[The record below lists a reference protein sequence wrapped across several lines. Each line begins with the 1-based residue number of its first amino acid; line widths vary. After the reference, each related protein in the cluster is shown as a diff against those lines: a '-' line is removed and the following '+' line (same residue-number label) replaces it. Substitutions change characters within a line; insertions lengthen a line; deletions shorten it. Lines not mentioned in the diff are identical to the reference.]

1 MNQPT
6 QLGRRDL
13 LRLGIGLAS
22 AGVLGAD
29 VPIPVVTKVVKT
41 TNGDVQGLVKDGV
54 QVLKGIRYGA
64 APVGPL
70 RFMPPQRPK
79 PWKGVA
85 DATEFGAPAIQMAP
99 PISASPATDFGRQ
112 LATIY
117 TTPAEIKIQNEDCL
131 FLNVWTPGLG
141 GGTRRPVM
149 VWLHGGG
156 FAYGSGA
163 WPIYDGANLAKKG
176 DVVVVTV
183 NHRLNVFGYLYLA
196 QIGQL
201 GNDAYAKS
209 GNAGMLDLV
218 AALEWVRDNIEAFG
232 GDPGNVTIMGESGG
246 GAKVST
252 LLAMPGAKGLFH
264 RAVIQ
269 SGPGLRGVPTDA
281 ATRTAKGLLD
291 ELQVSAADTIALQ
304 SIPAEDILAAAF
316 AAAAKAGGGPM
327 GGMMRLAPVVD
338 GVVLPSDPF
347 TPAAPAIS
355 ASVPILIGSNK
366 DEMTLFTAAEP
377 WFATLTDTQLM
388 ERAKLAGPK
397 GEVLVAAFRKLY
409 PDYSPTYLLNQV
421 MTATS
426 MFAGSVTL
434 AERKAAQKAA
444 PVYMYYLIWETPVAN
459 NLFKSPHTLDIPLMF
474 DNVDKARVL
483 VGPGPQPEALAR
495 QMSDAW
501 LAFARAGNPNAASI
515 PEWPPYTAERRA
527 TMLFD
532 VKSRVADDPNAEIR
546 KILQS

>member
-1 MNQPT
+1 MNQPA
-6 QLGRRDL
+6 QLARRDL

-22 AGVLGAD
+22 AGVLAAD
-29 VPIPVVTKVVKT
+29 VPIPIVTKVVKT
-41 TNGDVQGLVKDGV
+41 TSGDVQGLQHDGV

-64 APVGPL
+64 PPVGAL
-70 RFMPPQRPK
+70 RFMPPAKPK

-85 DATEFGAPAIQMAP
+85 DATEFGAPAMQMAP
-99 PISASPATDFGRQ
+99 PISTSPATDFGRQ

-117 TTPAEIKIQNEDCL
+117 PTPAEIKIQNEDCL
-131 FLNVWTPGLG
+131 FLNVWTPALG
-141 GGTRRPVM
+141 SGTRRPVM

-183 NHRLNVFGYLYLA
+183 NHRLNVFGYLDL
-196 QIGQL
+196 GQL

-232 GDPGNVTIMGESGG
+232 GDPGNITIMGESGG

-252 LLAMPGAKGLFH
+252 LLAMPAAKGLFH

-269 SGPGLRGVPTDA
+269 SGPGLKGAPKDA
-281 ATRTAKGLLD
+281 ATRAAKGVLD
-291 ELQVSAADTIALQ
+291 ELQVNAADTKALQ
-304 SIPAEDILAAAF
+304 GIPAEDILAAAF

-327 GGMMRLAPVVD
+327 GGMMRLSPVVD

-347 TPAAPAIS
+347 TPVAPAIS
-355 ASVPILIGSNK
+355 AGVPILIGSNK
-366 DEMTLFTAAEP
+366 DEMTLFTAGEP
-377 WFATLTDTQLM
+377 WFGRLTDAQLV
-388 ERAKLAGPK
+388 ERAKAIAGSKAEP
-397 GEVLVAAFRKLY
+397 LIAAFRKLH
-409 PDYSPTYLLNQV
+409 PDYSPTYLLVQV
-421 MTATS
+421 LTAQA
-426 MFAGSVTL
+426 MFGGSITL

-444 PVYMYYLIWETPVAN
+444 PVYMYYLVWETPVAN
-459 NLFKSPHTLDIPLMF
+459 GLFKSPHTLDIPFMF

-501 LAFARAGNPNAASI
+501 LAFARTGNPN
-515 PEWPPYTAERRA
+515 WPPYTPGRRA

-532 VKSRVADDPNAEIR
+532 VESRVVDDPNAEVR

>member
-1 MNQPT
+1 MDQPT
-6 QLGRRDL
+6 QLPRRDL
-13 LRLGIGLAS
+13 LRLGLSLTAARALA
-22 AGVLGAD
+22 AD
-29 VPIPVVTKVVKT
+29 TPIPVVTKVVKT
-41 TNGDVQGLVKDGV
+41 TNGAVQGLVKDGV

-64 APVGPL
+64 PPVGPL
-70 RFMPPQRPK
+70 RFMPPAKPK
-79 PWKGVA
+79 PWKGAA
-85 DATEFGAPAIQMAP
+85 DATEFGAPAMQMAP

-117 TTPAEIKIQNEDCL
+117 PTPAEIKIQNEDCL
-131 FLNVWTPGLG
+131 FLNVWTPDLG
-141 GGTRRPVM
+141 GGARRPVM
-149 VWLHGGG
+149 LWIHGGG
-156 FAYGSGA
+156 YAYGSGA
-163 WPIYDGANLAKKG
+163 WPIYDGANLARKG

-183 NHRLNVFGYLYLA
+183 NHRLNVFGYLYL
-196 QIGQL
+196 GEL

-252 LLAMPGAKGLFH
+252 LLAMPAAKGLFH

-269 SGPGLRGVPTDA
+269 SGPGLRGVPKDA
-281 ATRTAKGLLD
+281 ATRTAKGVLD
-291 ELQVSAADTIALQ
+291 ELHLGGADTKALQ
-304 SIPAEDILAAAF
+304 SFPAEDILEAAF

-327 GGMMRLAPVVD
+327 GAMMRLAPVVD

-347 TPAAPAIS
+347 TPAAPEIS
-355 ASVPILIGSNK
+355 ANVPILIGSNK

-377 WFATLTDTQLM
+377 WFGTLTDAQLM
-388 ERAKLAGPK
+388 ERAKMIAGSKAEP
-397 GEVLVAAFRKLY
+397 LIAAFRKLH

-421 MTATS
+421 LTANT
-426 MFAGSVTL
+426 MFAGSITL

-444 PVYMYYLIWETPVAN
+444 PAYMYYLVWETPVVN
-459 NLFKSPHTLDIPLMF
+459 GLFKSPHTLDIPFMF

-483 VGPGPQPEALAR
+483 VGPGPEPDALAR
-495 QMSDAW
+495 QMSGAW
-501 LAFARAGNPNAASI
+501 LAFARTGNPN
-515 PEWPPYTAERRA
+515 WPPYTAERRA

-532 VKSRVADDPNAEIR
+532 VNSRVADDPNGEIR
-546 KILQS
+546 KILVG

>member
-41 TNGDVQGLVKDGV
+41 TNGDVQGLVQDGV

-64 APVGPL
+64 APVGRL

-183 NHRLNVFGYLYLA
+183 NHRLNVFGYLYL
-196 QIGQL
+196 GQL

-291 ELQVSAADTIALQ
+291 ELQVSAADTKALQ
-304 SIPAEDILAAAF
+304 SIPAEDILAAAA

-397 GEVLVAAFRKLY
+397 GEALVAAFRKLY

>member
-6 QLGRRDL
+6 QLPRRDL
-13 LRLGIGLAS
+13 LRLGLSLA
-22 AGVLGAD
+22 ATRALAAD
-29 VPIPVVTKVVKT
+29 TPIPVVTKVVKT
-41 TNGDVQGLVKDGV
+41 TNGAVQGLVKDGV

-64 APVGPL
+64 PPVGPL
-70 RFMPPQRPK
+70 RFMPPARPK
-79 PWKGVA
+79 PWKGAA
-85 DATEFGAPAIQMAP
+85 DATEFGAPAMQMAP
-99 PISASPATDFGRQ
+99 PISAAPATDFGRQ

-117 TTPAEIKIQNEDCL
+117 PTPAEIKIQNEDCL
-131 FLNVWTPGLG
+131 FLNVWTPSLG
-141 GGTRRPVM
+141 GGARRPVM
-149 VWLHGGG
+149 VWIHGGG
-156 FAYGSGA
+156 YAYGSGA
-163 WPIYDGANLAKKG
+163 WPIYDGANLARKG

-183 NHRLNVFGYLYLA
+183 NHRLNVFGYLYL
-196 QIGQL
+196 GEL

-252 LLAMPGAKGLFH
+252 LLAMPAARGLFH

-269 SGPGLRGVPTDA
+269 SGPGLRGVPKDA
-281 ATRTAKGLLD
+281 ATRTAKGVLD
-291 ELQVSAADTIALQ
+291 ELHLGGADTKALQ
-304 SIPAEDILAAAF
+304 SFPAEDILEAAF

-347 TPAAPAIS
+347 TPAAPEIS
-355 ASVPILIGSNK
+355 ANVPILIGSNK

-377 WFATLTDTQLM
+377 WFGTLTDTQLS
-388 ERAKLAGPK
+388 ERAKMIAGSKAEP
-397 GEVLVAAFRKLY
+397 LIAAFRKLH

-421 MTATS
+421 LTANT
-426 MFAGSVTL
+426 MFAGSITL

-444 PVYMYYLIWETPVAN
+444 PAYMYYLIWETPVVN
-459 NLFKSPHTLDIPLMF
+459 GLFKSPHTLDIPFMF

-483 VGPGPQPEALAR
+483 VGPGPEPEALAR
-495 QMSDAW
+495 QMSGAW
-501 LAFARAGNPNAASI
+501 LAFARTGNPN
-515 PEWPPYTAERRA
+515 WPSYTAERRA

-532 VKSRVADDPNAEIR
+532 VNSRVADDPNGEIR
-546 KILQS
+546 KILVG